1 MIWDLPTR
9 LFHWLFAICLL
20 GAYITGEEEIMDWHA
35 RFGVTIFGLMVFR
48 IIWGLVGPKAVRF
61 STLFGA
67 ISDLPA
73 YIRSFP
79 NSSHSKMR
87 GHNPLGALSVL
98 AFLIIALVMATT
110 GLFNEDDIIFTGPLY
125 YTAPELSGIAHNI
138 HEIFQAPIIPLILL
152 HLAAIIFHRVVLD
165 KYIIK
170 RITTGID
177 YSEGAAPQGKSFQ
190 TGVTISGISIMAICL
205 ASSYMLL
212 FIN

>member
-48 IIWGLVGPKAVRF
+48 IIWGLIGPKAVRF

-110 GLFNEDDIIFTGPLY
+110 GLFNEDDVIFTGPLY
-125 YTAPELSGIAHNI
+125 YTAPELSGIANEI
-138 HEIFQAPIIPLILL
+138 HEVFQAPIIPLILL
-152 HLAAIIFHRVVLD
+152 HLAAIIFHRFVLD
-165 KYIIK
+165 KYIVK
-170 RITTGID
+170 RITTGVEYNEDSQSQEKPIIA
-177 YSEGAAPQGKSFQ
+177 GI
-190 TGVTISGISIMAICL
+190 TISGISIMAICL

>member
-35 RFGVTIFGLMVFR
+35 RFGVTIFDLMVFR

-110 GLFNEDDIIFTGPLY
+110 GLFNEDDVIFTGPLY